1 MPMKD
6 GKPIPYQVGGGA
18 KAKAKAK
25 VEVVKD
31 EETPTLEEML
41 DAVQKIHG
49 VSANTAASL
58 MSDPEALK
66 KSYDAAMR
74 LINDSR
80 RRNMG
85 GVVEEA
91 AALVDELGYM
101 GGGVSYSD
109 RGPIK
114 YSKGGA
120 VKGKKFAGNF

>member
-18 KAKAKAK
+18 KSKAK

-41 DAVQKIHG
+41 DAVQKIHN

-58 MSDPEALK
+58 MSDPKALK
-66 KSYDAAMR
+66 ESYDAAMEK
-74 LINDSR
+74 LGEV
-80 RRNMG
+80 RNMG
-85 GVVEEA
+85 GVVEES

-120 VKGKKFAGNF
+120 VKGKRFAGNF